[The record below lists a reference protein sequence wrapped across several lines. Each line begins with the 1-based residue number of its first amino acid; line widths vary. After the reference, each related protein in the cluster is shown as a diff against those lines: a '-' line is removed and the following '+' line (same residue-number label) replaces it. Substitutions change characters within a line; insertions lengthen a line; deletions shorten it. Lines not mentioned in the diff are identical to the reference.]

1 MARLN
6 FKRPSTIFWGAI
18 ALATFY
24 LSGCQPQEVA
34 NSTSEQRPS
43 VAPPAPLSMP
53 PPPPP
58 GAYLAKVPPSVL
70 NQLQGL
76 PVMAPAYVPDGFT
89 LAEHDAAE
97 PNAYRLVYRSAA
109 DQCFAIEY
117 VGPDQSPAGLSADK
131 VATLSVTVFDSPVFG
146 RDRQIYYSLPPQDR
160 PQGSTDNPSE
170 VVSQWLTNSQGF
182 YRLVGAS
189 YIAKAYPAQTDC
201 QNVSLSETVKI
212 TASLTELTVSPTDL
226 LQVN

>member
-1 MARLN
+1 
-6 FKRPSTIFWGAI
+6 
-18 ALATFY
+18 
-24 LSGCQPQEVA
+24 
-34 NSTSEQRPS
+34 
-43 VAPPAPLSMP
+43 MP

-58 GAYLAKVPPSVL
+58 GSYLAKVPPSVL
-70 NQLQGL
+70 DQLQGL
-76 PVMAPAYVPDGFT
+76 PVMAPAYVPPGFT
-89 LAEHDAAE
+89 LAEHDAAD
-97 PNAYRLVYRSAA
+97 PNTYRLVYRSAA
-109 DQCFAIEY
+109 NQCFAIEY
-117 VGPDQSPAGLSADK
+117 AGPNQPPAGLSADK
-131 VATLSVTVFDSPVFG
+131 VATLSVATFDSPMFG
-146 RDRQIYYSLPPQDR
+146 GDRQIYYRLPPQDR
-160 PQGSTDNPSE
+160 PQDSTDGPSE